1 MKFSM
6 KRTERM
12 HSVAFSCLYCPVNS
26 LIMTYDNMPR
36 QMPSAI
42 L

>member
-12 HSVAFSCLYCPVNS
+12 HSVAFNCLYCPVNN
-26 LIMTYDNMPR
+26 LISVY
-36 QMPSAI
+36 
-42 L
+42 